1 MIEKACGPL
10 PLNMIKNSNIESYFN
25 DYKLNDSFLK
35 FPQTSYEL
43 NKINSMNTIQAV
55 VKNIELLDLIKLMLE
70 VDPKIRINAKQALDH
85 DFFRNEY

>member
-1 MIEKACGPL
+1 
-10 PLNMIKNSNIESYFN
+10 MIKNSNIESYFN
-25 DYKLNDSFLK
+25 EYKLNDSFLK
-35 FPQTSYEL
+35 FPQTTYEL
-43 NKINSMNTIQAV
+43 NKINNMSTIQAV